1 MASRKGATVAIADM
15 PIFSALKSKM
25 SWLQSRQTILAENV
39 ANADTPGYTSNE
51 IEGFSLPGATTVR
64 GPRPVAPMLTNPMHI
79 AGTFSEDSSWNVDDT
94 DTFEITPTGNS
105 VVVEEEMMKVAE
117 TQLDYQMAT
126 GLYSRGLGLLKTA
139 LGRRV

>member
-1 MASRKGATVAIADM
+1 MSITDI

-25 SWLQSRQTILAENV
+25 SWLQSRQTVLAENV
-39 ANADTPGYTSNE
+39 ANADTPGYRAND
-51 IEGFSLPGATTVR
+51 IEKFALPQSASLRRPG
-64 GPRPVAPMLTNPMHI
+64 PVAPMLTNPMHI
-79 AGTFSEDSSWNVDDT
+79 AGTFSDDPSWNVDGT

-126 GLYSRGLGLLKTA
+126 GLYARGVGLLKTA
-139 LGRRV
+139 LGRSA